1 MQVLQTSLADV
12 LVFEPEVY
20 KDDRGLF
27 LEQWRRSRYRS
38 AGIDYEFVQD
48 NLSRS
53 SRGTIRGLHYQEP
66 NAQGKLV
73 TVLRGAAF
81 DVAVDIRVGSPT
93 FKRWFEI
100 ELNEENRRQIWIPPG
115 FAHGFCAL
123 ADPTDIFY
131 KTTAVYSASDEYAI
145 KFDDP
150 DIGIRWPVSAP
161 TLSDRDL
168 DAPLISNAP
177 LLPLF
182 SEST

>member
-1 MQVLQTSLADV
+1 MQVLQTTFPDV
-12 LVFEPEVY
+12 VIIEPDVY
-20 KDDRGLF
+20 RDDRGLF
-27 LEQWRRSRYRS
+27 LEQWRRSRYCTV
-38 AGIDYEFVQD
+38 GIDHEFVQD

-53 SRGTIRGLHYQEP
+53 SKGTIRGLHYQEP

-93 FKRWFEI
+93 FKHWFAI
-100 ELNEENRRQIWIPPG
+100 NLDEENRRQIWIPPG

-131 KTTAVYSASDEYAI
+131 KTTAVYSASDEHAI

-150 DIGIRWPVSAP
+150 DIGIEWPVSAP
-161 TLSDRDL
+161 ILSTRDI
-168 DAPLISNAP
+168 DAPLLADAP
-177 LLPLF
+177 SLPLF
-182 SEST
+182 GEGE